1 MIRNFQSG
9 VLYLWAGIVYRS
21 FIGIY
26 KYIISYRS
34 GPLQEYY
41 SATYVPTQRSSR
53 LSPTFWSVVF
63 LRWKLRTPTYT
74 TIGPLL
80 GIDWKHTILF
90 WKEYTKYTLN
100 IVQCQRR
107 SICIHCA
114 GGVMS
119 NLCFPVWRET
129 IESYQNTCYV
139 DETEE
144 AYSGLDTSVGGYCIS
159 YCNVCMFLPHC
170 THRSAAIRND
180 FACD

>member
-34 GPLQEYY
+34 GPLQDNY

-119 NLCFPVWRET
+119 NLFPCLKGNHWILSKYVLCWWNWR
-129 IESYQNTCYV
+129 S
-139 DETEE
+139 
-144 AYSGLDTSVGGYCIS
+144 L
-159 YCNVCMFLPHC
+159 F
-170 THRSAAIRND
+170 SAGHKCWRLLH
-180 FACD
+180 